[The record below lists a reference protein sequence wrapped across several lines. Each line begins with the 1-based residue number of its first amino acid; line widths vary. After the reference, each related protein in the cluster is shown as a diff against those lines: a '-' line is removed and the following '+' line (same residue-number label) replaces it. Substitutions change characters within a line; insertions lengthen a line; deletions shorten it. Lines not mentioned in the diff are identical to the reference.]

1 MDVSV
6 MCEYLIDSVMILVG
20 MGVLV
25 HIYAEQRY
33 QEGIEK
39 GMRMQ
44 RKIDRAARRG
54 EFYR

>member
-1 MDVSV
+1 MDV
-6 MCEYLIDSVMILVG
+6 MCEYLIDSIMILVG

-33 QEGIEK
+33 QKGIEK

>member
-1 MDVSV
+1 MDISI
-6 MCEYLIDSVMILVG
+6 MCEYLIDSVLILVG

-25 HIYAEQRY
+25 YIYGEQRY
-33 QEGIEK
+33 QEGVQK

-44 RKIDRAARRG
+44 RKIYRAARRG